1 MWWLTSNI
9 IYTTPCSPTRTFPRR
24 SPMDLPPSPEQL
36 GEPSSAGR
44 GGRGNIRTASAW
56 LVVPFAATHS
66 PWQQG
71 TVQQE
76 SPTSAPSG
84 GVVVRCGS
92 SSSSGG
98 EVAATAPLW
107 RGNTIVAAPYPQGMI
122 PCNLHRHADA
132 ICILAKVQPK
142 VVKQLVASAKK
153 DLINTLLECASNIFN
168 GNMILQPPQKHH
180 LSSHAD
186 ALMADSESARQ
197 EGPNDGRQL
206 CGPAGRQCGFPVP
219 EGPPLNRG

>member
-1 MWWLTSNI
+1 MAGGGICCHALTMAAGCCAAGV
-9 IYTTPCSPTRTFPRR
+9 PHQHPVRR
-24 SPMDLPPSPEQL
+24 CRRPLRQ
-36 GEPSSAGR
+36 R
-44 GGRGNIRTASAW
+44 
-56 LVVPFAATHS
+56 
-66 PWQQG
+66 
-71 TVQQE
+71 
-76 SPTSAPSG
+76 
-84 GVVVRCGS
+84 VRCGS
-92 SSSSGG
+92 SSSSSSSGS

-107 RGNTIVAAPYPQGMI
+107 QGNTIVAAPYPQGMI

-142 VVKQLVASAKK
+142 VFKQLVASAEK

-186 ALMADSESARQ
+186 ALMADSESARP